1 MVNNMSCIDNGHQ
14 YGLWSI
20 DNENKTAWR
29 RCRKCKFKRE
39 LPITEEI
46 CNEVKKQDE
55 ALNLFKAFQL
65 VDNNDENLLNYLN
78 LILEDYL
85 NYLDRKSLILLTSRI
100 KELEQLNIINI
111 QDIFYIGN
119 LDSYFELNDTDS
131 ESDSYFESIQ
141 NDELNI
147 TIDSFE

>member
-1 MVNNMSCIDNGHQ
+1 M
-14 YGLWSI
+14 
-20 DNENKTAWR
+20 
-29 RCRKCKFKRE
+29 
-39 LPITEEI
+39 
-46 CNEVKKQDE
+46 
-55 ALNLFKAFQL
+55 
-65 VDNNDENLLNYLN
+65 
-78 LILEDYL
+78 
-85 NYLDRKSLILLTSRI
+85 DRKSLILLTSRI